1 MRDFDYNL
9 GFLLSRAARSMKR
22 ALDAKLSEYAIT
34 STQYVVLEKLWETD
48 GLSLTELG
56 KSLDFDG
63 TTITGI
69 SDRMERDGLLERRR
83 ESEDRRVVNI
93 FLTDKGK
100 KLKEKLAHC
109 ASDVNSAALES
120 LSKTERAHIGTMLE
134 RIWETMTNK
143 NATSNR
149 STASNRNSLPHGNST
164 TNKNAAS
171 NRNFRTERERN
182 SSAKTDNDR
191 KTDDGS

>member
-1 MRDFDYNL
+1 MKDFDYNL

-22 ALDAKLSEYAIT
+22 ALDAKLSQYAIT

-69 SDRMERDGLLERRR
+69 SDRMERDGLVVRKRQTD
-83 ESEDRRVVNI
+83 DRRVINI

-100 KLKEKLAHC
+100 KLKGKLANC
-109 ASDVNSAALES
+109 ASDVNSAALGS
-120 LSKTERAHIGTMLE
+120 LSETERAQIGTVLE
-134 RIWETMTNK
+134 KIWETMTNK
-143 NATSNR
+143 NASANKNGTPD
-149 STASNRNSLPHGNST
+149 RNSLTG
-164 TNKNAAS
+164 KNP
-171 NRNFRTERERN
+171 
-182 SSAKTDNDR
+182 
-191 KTDDGS
+191 

>member
-22 ALDAKLSEYAIT
+22 ALDSKLSQYAIT

-69 SDRMERDGLLERRR
+69 SDRMERDGLVERRR
-83 ESEDRRVVNI
+83 HPDDRRVINI
-93 FLTDKGK
+93 FLTEKGK
-100 KLKEKLAHC
+100 KLKNSLAHC
-109 ASDVNSAALES
+109 ASDVNNAALDS
-120 LSKTERAHIGTMLE
+120 LSKTERAQIGTMLE
-134 RIWETMTNK
+134 KIWETMTNK
-143 NATSNR
+143 NSTTNRNSDSNSDSSR
-149 STASNRNSLPHGNST
+149 SSSSNRNS
-164 TNKNAAS
+164 
-171 NRNFRTERERN
+171 
-182 SSAKTDNDR
+182 
-191 KTDDGS
+191 